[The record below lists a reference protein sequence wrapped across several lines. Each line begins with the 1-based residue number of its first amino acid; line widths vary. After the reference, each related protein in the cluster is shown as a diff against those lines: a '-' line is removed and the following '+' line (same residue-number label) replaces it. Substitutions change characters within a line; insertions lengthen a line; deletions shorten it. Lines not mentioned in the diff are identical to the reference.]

1 MLTMTYTLFSDLPL
15 SAVLLGLTLVIF
27 LSYHFVIYP
36 ALISP
41 LARLPNAHWSAPF
54 SPAWILY
61 QRFKKREN
69 ASLEK
74 AHKSLGPFIRV
85 GPNDVSVNDLDAV
98 RTIYQGGWE
107 KPGWYGVFDNYGYVF
122 RYRPHITLRQNV
134 TDSVLQSALYVFGSQ
149 VSRSLAAETHDLERV
164 LQIIHSVVP
173 RRRGPSQD
181 YRMGQNDAGYRGLA
195 E

>member
-1 MLTMTYTLFSDLPL
+1 MLTMTDTLFSDLPL
-15 SAVLLGLTLVIF
+15 SAVLFGLAFVTF
-27 LSYHFVIYP
+27 LSYHFVIHP
-36 ALISP
+36 AFISP

-69 ASLEK
+69 ASLEE
-74 AHKSLGPFIRV
+74 AHKTHGSFIRV
-85 GPNDVSVNDLDAV
+85 GPNDVSVNELDAV

-122 RYRPHITLRQNV
+122 SLSHPHIRLRQSV
-134 TDSVLQSALYVFGSQ
+134 TDSTLQSALHVFGSQ
-149 VSRSLAAETHDLERV
+149 VSRSLVAETHDLECV
-164 LQIIHSVVP
+164 LQIIHPVVP

-181 YRMGQNDAGYRGLA
+181 HRVG
-195 E
+195 